1 MRPYKHPGNLCA
13 YFPTSRCIPG
23 NVGARNPGIP
33 EYEPSSV
40 EKEEEEEAIYLFRS
54 LLAAAITNH
63 HHHLGINEYEIWV
76 GVSLSLRIEGG
87 LVVVVRCVASC
98 LSFIQI

>member
-1 MRPYKHPGNLCA
+1 MLISPRLDV
-13 YFPTSRCIPG
+13 FPEMSVHAIP
-23 NVGARNPGIP
+23 VYPSPNPR
-33 EYEPSSV
+33 V
-40 EKEEEEEAIYLFRS
+40 EEEEEAIYLFRS